1 MAAVCS
7 GNSMYLGSVATAE
20 GVRRGE
26 GKLNRGRSLET
37 GSCELRTKLLVAIR
51 KALGNHGRL
60 WSWAPSYVSHS
71 WALEA
76 DSRG

>member
-7 GNSMYLGSVATAE
+7 GNSSYLGSIATAE

-37 GSCELRTKLLVAIR
+37 GSSELRTKLLIAIR
-51 KALGNHGRL
+51 KALGSHGRL
-60 WSWAPSYVSHS
+60 WSWAPSNVGHS